1 MFRILFAPKATP
13 GKNEKPILDQVY
25 CKFNTFNID
34 LEKRELVV
42 ALYPNIENGYSTFE
56 DMEKFVTEWWDIDKI
71 EYSFDGG
78 NSAIVRIMIPEG
90 YEVLT
95 VIK

>member
-34 LEKRELVV
+34 LEKKRVGCGL
-42 ALYPNIENGYSTFE
+42 IS
-56 DMEKFVTEWWDIDKI
+56 
-71 EYSFDGG
+71 
-78 NSAIVRIMIPEG
+78 
-90 YEVLT
+90 
-95 VIK
+95 